1 MRIKLSCWAPLI
13 NIHEVCSAVVMG
25 KIVKHQAVEGNLGT
39 TVAAAIKGIYAAVA
53 TGGAIG
59 AILETRPGTRRLPFT
74 KKGKTVHIIRE
85 KYVRRVGRSKGL
97 TNRSSIEPKLPY
109 MYCNQRMYN
118 RRSRNSWQRRRH
130 CRQSLSQNCKNSGES
145 SSRKN
150 TLSYIPMEPPFTI
163 RHTYLAQLS
172 FLYLPLH
179 STYSGGIFYI
189 VRYRNSKKP
198 RKDST

>member
-13 NIHEVCSAVVMG
+13 NIHEVCSAAVMG
-25 KIVKHQAVEGNLGT
+25 KIVKHQAVEGNPGT
-39 TVAAAIKGIYAAVA
+39 TVAAAIKVIYAAVA

-85 KYVRRVGRSKGL
+85 KYVGRVGGSKGL
-97 TNRSSIEPKLPY
+97 TNRSSIESKLPY

-130 CRQSLSQNCKNSGES
+130 CRQS
-145 SSRKN
+145 
-150 TLSYIPMEPPFTI
+150 
-163 RHTYLAQLS
+163 
-172 FLYLPLH
+172 
-179 STYSGGIFYI
+179 
-189 VRYRNSKKP
+189 
-198 RKDST
+198 

>member
-1 MRIKLSCWAPLI
+1 MTQLPSLERWALLPFRGFSYPNLLFVFL
-13 NIHEVCSAVVMG
+13 NLLF
-25 KIVKHQAVEGNLGT
+25 LGT
-39 TVAAAIKGIYAAVA
+39 CIICSRKCWTFSGSFLFCF
-53 TGGAIG
+53 GG
-59 AILETRPGTRRLPFT
+59 
-74 KKGKTVHIIRE
+74 
-85 KYVRRVGRSKGL
+85 SKGL
-97 TNRSSIEPKLPY
+97 TNRSSIESKLPY

-130 CRQSLSQNCKNSGES
+130 CRQSLSQNCKKSGES

-179 STYSGGIFYI
+179 STNQRRDILHC
-189 VRYRNSKKP
+189 
-198 RKDST
+198 